1 MKFETPDGVAIG
13 FDMLAS
19 FAVTSFA
26 GNSELSDLRIPAVT
40 FDKTR
45 LSLGDMAIH
54 AGAIPCSERIVF
66 LQLRWDQECLRHR
79 RPHFFCDNVSERKQ
93 LQGAALAR
101 LQP

>member
-45 LSLGDMAIH
+45 LSLGDMS
-54 AGAIPCSERIVF
+54 AGRAGTALCSGLVRIY
-66 LQLRWDQECLRHR
+66 QL
-79 RPHFFCDNVSERKQ
+79 
-93 LQGAALAR
+93 
-101 LQP
+101 